1 MRTGKKKSLDDS
13 PRKRKLRMQVLKL
26 KKQNNKLRQ
35 MVRRLRLKKEKQKKS
50 QTENQEINEGT
61 SDANNIL
68 RLGGKLFSGHFVQLL
83 SAQINALTK
92 NKRGRRYDSD
102 FKQFALSL
110 FFQVRVLIENC

>member
-13 PRKRKLRMQVLKL
+13 PRKKKLRMQISKL

-50 QTENQEINEGT
+50 QTENPEINEGT

-68 RLGGKLFSGHFVQLL
+68 
-83 SAQINALTK
+83 
-92 NKRGRRYDSD
+92 
-102 FKQFALSL
+102 
-110 FFQVRVLIENC
+110 